1 MVNNLSLF
9 KQELE
14 IPSYLC
20 DRKDRLHP
28 WAAVRLC
35 QEVSEFHSKATGI
48 GYEEL
53 LQQNRIWI
61 ISRAYYV
68 IYKRPE
74 AFEKV
79 MLSTWSRGNDGLFAF
94 RDYRMQ
100 NTAGETLLAGTTY
113 WPMIEFNTRKP
124 IRLKELMV
132 NYNYRQEEATNHSV
146 LERLRLPDMSEPDGC
161 FDQLALHSLIDHAQ
175 HVNNSEYV
183 KLVFD
188 SMAQTDFDFDKPFD
202 IEVNYQHET
211 QPNDMLSVLRKQDND
226 ATFIEIRNSRGLSVA
241 AKIMQF

>member
-1 MVNNLSLF
+1 MDIFNL
-9 KQELE
+9 ELE

-61 ISRAYYV
+61 ISRAYY
-68 IYKRPE
+68 IIFKRPE

-94 RDYRMQ
+94 RDYRMT
-100 NTAGETLLAGTTY
+100 NKEGETLLAGTTY
-113 WPMIEFNTRKP
+113 WPMIDYSTRKP
-124 IRLKELMV
+124 IRLKEVMV
-132 NYNYRQEEATNHSV
+132 DYEYRQEEATNHSV
-146 LERLRLPDMSEPDGC
+146 LDRLRLPDMSEPDGR
-161 FDQLALHSLIDHAQ
+161 FEQQALHSLIDHAQ

-183 KLVFD
+183 RLVFD
-188 SMAQTDFDFDKPFD
+188 SLMQADFDLDIPFSFE
-202 IEVNYQHET
+202 INYQHET
-211 QPNDMLSVLRKQDND
+211 QPGDTVSVLRKQDNN
-226 ATFIEIRNSRGLSVA
+226 ATFVQILNSRGLSVC
-241 AKIMQF
+241 AKILKV

>member
-1 MVNNLSLF
+1 MDIF
-9 KQELE
+9 EQTFE

-61 ISRAYYV
+61 ISRAYYI
-68 IYKRPE
+68 IYRRPE
-74 AFEKV
+74 AFERV

-94 RDYRMQ
+94 RDYRMKSP
-100 NTAGETLLAGTTY
+100 ADETLLAGTTY
-113 WPMIEFNTRKP
+113 WPLIDYASRRP
-124 IRLKELMV
+124 IRLKDVLNDYE
-132 NYNYRQEEATNHSV
+132 YRQEEATDHSV
-146 LERLRLPDMSEPDGC
+146 LERLRLPDMSEPDGS

-183 KLVFD
+183 SLVFD
-188 SMAQTDFDFDKPFD
+188 SLMQTDFVLDKPFS
-202 IEVNYQHET
+202 IELNYQHET
-211 QPNDMLSVLRKQDND
+211 QPGDTLSVLRKQDNG
-226 ATFIEIRNSRGLSVA
+226 ATFVEIRNSHGLSVA
-241 AKIMQF
+241 AKVCKV

>member
-1 MVNNLSLF
+1 MDLF
-9 KQELE
+9 EQTIE

-61 ISRAYYV
+61 ISRAYYI
-68 IYKRPE
+68 IYRRPA
-74 AFEKV
+74 AFEKI

-94 RDYRMQ
+94 RDYRMKSA
-100 NTAGETLLAGTTY
+100 TGETLMAGTTY
-113 WPMIEFNTRKP
+113 WPMIDYSTRRP
-124 IRLKELMV
+124 IRLKEVLTD
-132 NYNYRQEEATNHSV
+132 YEYRHEDATDHSV
-146 LERLRLPDMSEPDGC
+146 LERLKLPDMSEPDGRL
-161 FDQLALHSLIDHAQ
+161 DQLAVYSLIDHAQ

-188 SMAQTDFDFDKPFD
+188 SMAQAGFDLESPFSF
-202 IEVNYQHET
+202 ELNYQHET
-211 QPNDMLSVLRKQDND
+211 QPDDKLSVLRKQVDG
-226 ATFIEIRNSRGLSVA
+226 ATFVQISNSRGLSVA
-241 AKIMQF
+241 AKVCGI